1 MSYAQ
6 ITLVG
11 RLGRDPE
18 MKMTA
23 AGKSITTTS
32 MAVTNR
38 DKSST
43 WYTIN
48 AWDNMGKWLGDANK
62 GDMIFVQGDLE
73 VRHYDKK
80 DGTKGTEMTVTAR
93 AIRTMGGKRQE
104 SQASAPVVDFESD
117 IPF

>member
-18 MKMTA
+18 VRMTA
-23 AGKSITTTS
+23 AGKSITSTS
-32 MAVTNR
+32 MAVNNR
-38 DKSST
+38 DKTST

-48 AWDNMGKWLGDANK
+48 AWDAMGKWLGDATK

-104 SQASAPVVDFESD
+104 SQASAPVVDFDSD

>member
-18 MKMTA
+18 VKMTA
-23 AGKSITTTS
+23 AGKSITTT
-32 MAVTNR
+32 AVAVNNR

-48 AWDNMGKWLGDANK
+48 AWDHMGKWLGDATK

-80 DGTKGTEMTVTAR
+80 DGSKGTELTVTAR
-93 AIRTMGGKRQE
+93 AIRTMSSKRQE
-104 SQASAPVVDFESD
+104 SQSAPVVDFD
-117 IPF
+117 DVPF

>member
-23 AGKSITTTS
+23 AGKSITTTAV
-32 MAVTNR
+32 AVTVGK
-38 DKSST
+38 DKQT
-43 WYTIN
+43 NWYVCN
-48 AWDNMGKWLGDANK
+48 AWDNMGKWLNDATK

-80 DGTKGTEMTVTAR
+80 DGTKGTELTVTAR

-104 SQASAPVVDFESD
+104 SQASAPVVDFD
-117 IPF
+117 DVPF

>member
-1 MSYAQ
+1 MSYSQ
-6 ITLVG
+6 ITIVG

-32 MAVTNR
+32 MAVNNR

-48 AWDNMGKWLGDANK
+48 AWDHMGKWLGDATK

-80 DGTKGTEMTVTAR
+80 DGSKGTELTVTAR

-104 SQASAPVVDFESD
+104 SQASAPVVDFD
-117 IPF
+117 DVPF

>member
-23 AGKSITTTS
+23 AGKSITTT
-32 MAVTNR
+32 AVAVNNR
-38 DKSST
+38 DKTST

-104 SQASAPVVDFESD
+104 SQSAPVVDFESD